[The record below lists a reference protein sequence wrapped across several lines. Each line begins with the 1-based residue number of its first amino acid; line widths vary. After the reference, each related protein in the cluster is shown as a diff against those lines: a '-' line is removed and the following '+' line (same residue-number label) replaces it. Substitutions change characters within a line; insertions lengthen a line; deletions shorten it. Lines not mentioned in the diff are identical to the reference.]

1 MRILFIGD
9 IVGNAGLQAIELFV
23 PQLLET
29 YKPDVTIANAEN
41 SASNG
46 RGITRKVAESLFD
59 KGIDFLTMGNH
70 VWDNREIFQ
79 FLDHERRIIRP
90 ANYPGN
96 APGIGYTT
104 CRVNNITIAIVNLLG
119 RVFMSDYDSPFLT
132 MDRILQELGPQVH
145 HIFVD
150 FHAETTSE
158 KMAFAWYVAGKVSAV
173 IGTHTH
179 VQTADERILEGGTA
193 YLSDVGMTGAYDG
206 IIGMK
211 KQPIL
216 QKFLTQ
222 MPTRFEV
229 ENGRLQLH
237 AVCIDIDA
245 NGKSTHIE
253 RIQCLPKP

>member
-9 IVGNAGLQAIELFV
+9 IVGQAGIHAIDTYF
-23 PQLLET
+23 PRLLDT
-29 YKPDVTIANAEN
+29 YQPDITIANAEN

-46 RGITRKVAESLFD
+46 RGITLKVAETLFD

-70 VWDNREIFQ
+70 VWDNREIFS
-79 FLDHERRIIRP
+79 FIDGERRIVRP

-96 APGIGYTT
+96 VPGIGYTT
-104 CRVNNITIAIVNLLG
+104 CRINQVSIAIVNLLG
-119 RVFMSDYDSPFLT
+119 RVFMTDYDSPFAT
-132 MDRILQELGPQVH
+132 IDRILKELGSEVQ

-158 KMAFAWYVAGKVSAV
+158 KMAFAWYVAGRVSAV

-193 YLSDVGMTGAYDG
+193 FLSDAGMTGAYDG

-211 KQPIL
+211 KDPIL
-216 QKFLTQ
+216 YKFLTQ
-222 MPTRFEV
+222 MPARFEV
-229 ENGRLQLH
+229 EQGRLQLH
-237 AVCIDIDA
+237 GVCIDLDQ
-245 NGKSTHIE
+245 NGKAKHIE
-253 RIQCLPKP
+253 RIRCIPN